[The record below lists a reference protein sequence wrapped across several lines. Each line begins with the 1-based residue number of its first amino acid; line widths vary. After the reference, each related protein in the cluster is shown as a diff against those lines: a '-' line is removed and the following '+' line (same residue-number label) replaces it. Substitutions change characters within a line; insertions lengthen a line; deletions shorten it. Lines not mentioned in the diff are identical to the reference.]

1 MKERISATIDDKKVK
16 MIDEIMKRGKY
27 RNKSHFIEDAIEL
40 LIKEESKK
48 K

>member
-16 MIDEIMKRGKY
+16 IINEIMKKGKY
-27 RNKSHFIEDAIEL
+27 RNKSHFIEDAINL
-40 LIKEESKK
+40 LINEENKK